1 MFNFKKQLHKKP
13 KLSLQIDTQENIK
26 QSLLTSQ
33 ITFFLSLNIF
43 LITVSASVPGLS
55 LTSTYTSSSV
65 QLTQILLKVTYPL
78 GQFNSITKL
87 LKMLY

>member
-1 MFNFKKQLHKKP
+1 MSF
-13 KLSLQIDTQENIK
+13 QIDMQENIK

-33 ITFFLSLNIF
+33 ITSFLSLNIF

-65 QLTQILLKVTYPL
+65 QLTQILLKVIYPL